1 MDGANVNEAFS
12 RIAQNFLQMQNNVD
26 ITSNLPNTIAGAT
39 GETPTGK
46 KKFNLDDH
54 KTKHGASG
62 KKCAC

>member
-1 MDGANVNEAFS
+1 
-12 RIAQNFLQMQNNVD
+12 MQNNID
-26 ITSNLPNTIAGAT
+26 ITANLPSTIAGATT

-54 KTKHGASG
+54 KNKHGASG